1 MDSEADRVGAAGAE
15 AGAGGALWRDA
26 GREALLAALAFQL
39 ECGADE
45 PLAET
50 PCDRFAE
57 SAAELAARAE
67 RAAQEGGGREGG
79 AAAPGGA
86 ARARP
91 PPPRAAPPG
100 APPARVGPD
109 PTPEQAAREA
119 AAACTSLEALHE
131 AIRGFEGSPL
141 KKGAR
146 NTVICD
152 GHPAA
157 RVMIVGEAPGRDE
170 DRLGKP
176 FVGRSGQLL
185 DLMLGAIGLDRAA
198 EDPARGCY
206 ITNVV
211 YWRPIENRR
220 PSGDEVSMLAPF
232 LERHV
237 ALAKPEF
244 LVLMGAS
251 PAQAL
256 LETTMGITRLRGRWR
271 VWNGVPCLP
280 TFHPAYLLRQP
291 DKKRESWRDLLSL
304 RAALDGAKPWE
315 DDA

>member
-1 MDSEADRVGAAGAE
+1 MENRAESGEGSPFWQAAG
-15 AGAGGALWRDA
+15 RD
-26 GREALLAALAFQL
+26 ALLAALAFQL
-39 ECGADE
+39 DCGADE
-45 PLAET
+45 PIAET

-57 SAAELAARAE
+57 SEAELAR
-67 RAAQEGGGREGG
+67 RAAQAEAAAAG
-79 AAAPGGA
+79 AGPAPGGA
-86 ARARP
+86 ARSRP
-91 PPPRAAPPG
+91 PSPRAAPPG
-100 APPARVGPD
+100 AGPAARGPGGAEQPPK
-109 PTPEQAAREA
+109 EAAREA
-119 AAACTSLEALHE
+119 AAAATTLEALHE
-131 AIRGFEGSPL
+131 AIRGFDGSPL

-152 GHPAA
+152 GHPQA

-185 DLMLGAIGLDRAA
+185 DLMLKAIGLDRASA
-198 EDPARGCY
+198 EPATGCY

-220 PSGDEVSMLAPF
+220 PSGDEVAMLAPF
-232 LERHV
+232 LERHIQ
-237 ALAKPEF
+237 LAKPEF

-256 LETTMGITRLRGRWR
+256 LETTMGITRLRGSWR
-271 VWNGVPCLP
+271 LWNGVPCLP

-315 DDA
+315 DGR

>member
-1 MDSEADRVGAAGAE
+1 MAVAVTYMAGATQ
-15 AGAGGALWRDA
+15 AN
-26 GREALLAALAFQL
+26 
-39 ECGADE
+39 
-45 PLAET
+45 
-50 PCDRFAE
+50 
-57 SAAELAARAE
+57 
-67 RAAQEGGGREGG
+67 
-79 AAAPGGA
+79 AAAP
-86 ARARP
+86 P
-91 PPPRAAPPG
+91 PSPL
-100 APPARVGPD
+100 
-109 PTPEQAAREA
+109 QAAREMA
-119 AAACTSLEALHE
+119 ASCATLDALHE

-185 DLMLGAIGLDRAA
+185 DLMLGAIGLDRGSDAPETGA
-198 EDPARGCY
+198 Y

-220 PSGDEVSMLAPF
+220 PSGDEVAMLAPF
-232 LERHV
+232 LERHIQ
-237 ALAKPEF
+237 LAQPEF

-256 LETTMGITRLRGRWR
+256 LETTMGITRLRGTWR
-271 VWNGVPCLP
+271 MWNGIPCLP
-280 TFHPAYLLRQP
+280 SFHPAYLLRSPGQ
-291 DKKRESWRDLLSL
+291 KRVTWMDWLGIKSKLQ
-304 RAALDGAKPWE
+304 GP
-315 DDA
+315 

>member
-1 MDSEADRVGAAGAE
+1 MDNEANTGASV
-15 AGAGGALWRDA
+15 GAGGGAGGPLWQAA

-45 PLAET
+45 PLSET

-57 SAAELAARAE
+57 TAADLAARAE
-67 RAAQEGGGREGG
+67 RAAQDGEGREGAG
-79 AAAPGGA
+79 AAPGGA
-86 ARARP
+86 ARSRP
-91 PPPRAAPPG
+91 PTPRAAPPG
-100 APPARVGPD
+100 AAPARVGPE

-119 AAACTSLEALHE
+119 AAACRTLEALHE
-131 AIRGFEGSPL
+131 AIRSFEGSPL

-146 NTVICD
+146 NTVIAD
-152 GHPAA
+152 GHAAA

-185 DLMLGAIGLDRAA
+185 DLMLGAIGLDRASA
-198 EDPARGCY
+198 EPETGCY

-220 PSGDEVSMLAPF
+220 PAGDEVAMLAPF

-315 DDA
+315 DQT

>member
-1 MDSEADRVGAAGAE
+1 MEHETES
-15 AGAGGALWRDA
+15 GAGGALWQAA
-26 GREALLAALAFQL
+26 GRDALLAALAFQL
-39 ECGADE
+39 DCGADE
-45 PLAET
+45 PIAET

-57 SAAELAARAE
+57 TAADLAARAA
-67 RAAQEGGGREGG
+67 RAAEEGAGREG
-79 AAAPGGA
+79 AGGA
-86 ARARP
+86 PAGTERSRP
-91 PPPRAAPPG
+91 PTPRSAPAG
-100 APPARVGPD
+100 APPAGRGTPAAGPAIERPAVD
-109 PTPEQAAREA
+109 LAREA
-119 AAACTSLEALHE
+119 AAACSSLEALQA
-131 AIRGFEGSPL
+131 AIRGFDGSPL

-152 GHPAA
+152 GHAQA

-185 DLMLGAIGLDRAA
+185 DLMLGAIGLDRASQAA
-198 EDPARGCY
+198 ETGCY

-220 PSGDEVSMLAPF
+220 PSGDEVAMLTPF

-271 VWNGVPCLP
+271 LWNGTPCLP

-304 RAALDGAKPWE
+304 RAAMDGAKPWE
-315 DDA
+315 DET